1 VGALNTPEN
10 KTVKPCTE
18 QARIPKANGEF
29 MQPGAVMRV
38 QGYSALEY
46 AAKIA
51 KKNLAADAQH
61 LSDGSSSLY

>member
-1 VGALNTPEN
+1 
-10 KTVKPCTE
+10 
-18 QARIPKANGEF
+18 